1 MSDTESSENEQE
13 QQFLEKEKLL
23 REINRFQ
30 SKISVHMEFFESF
43 IDDVV
48 PWEVEKGELEH
59 LRKISNTLREAMKIF
74 RELNDFITTKPSDSG
89 NQ

>member
-23 REINRFQ
+23 REIDRFQ
-30 SKISVHMEFFESF
+30 SEISVHMEFFESF

-48 PWEVEKGELEH
+48 PWEIETREMEQ
-59 LRKISNTLREAMKIF
+59 LRKIRITLMEAVKMF
-74 RELNDFITTKPSDSG
+74 RQLNDFITTKPSDSG